1 MRPPRPLPHRRRWL
15 PRGRADVDVR
25 TALGVVGTLLAWFA
39 LAFVPPAAVALAAGE
54 PPWPFLVAGS
64 AVALTGL
71 ALRRLTGPRPP
82 LGVRE
87 GLLVVVAVWLLAPA
101 FGAVPFL
108 LGDVPQLDRPADAWF
123 EAMSGFTATGA
134 TVVTDLDALGT
145 DMLFWRQFSHWLG
158 GAGIIVLAL
167 AVLPR
172 LRIGGRE
179 LLRSELPG
187 PVEIETLGETVRGTA
202 RRLWKVYLAVTAAGV
217 LTLAALGWAGL
228 DRRMGLFDAFSYATS
243 AVSLGGFAPHDDSAR
258 GLAPVTQWVLCGLM
272 AVAGVNLLQLYRLA
286 ALRQVRAAAR
296 DEELRLY
303 AVLLVVASG
312 VVAAELWAAGDEG
325 GAGALRHGAFQAV
338 SVMTTTGFAT
348 VDWAVWGTVATLTLL
363 ALMFVGAC
371 AGSASGSV
379 KVVRHLVVL
388 RFTQHELEQAVHPDA
403 VLPVRVS
410 GRVIGAQVIRSV
422 LLFALL
428 YLLALAVGTFCLTLD
443 AGAEAGGAGVFTA
456 LGAAAAC
463 LGNVGPAFGELGP
476 SGSYAPLGGASKV
489 ILGTL
494 MLLGRIEI
502 VPLAVLL
509 RRGYWRA

>member
-1 MRPPRPLPHRRRWL
+1 
-15 PRGRADVDVR
+15 
-25 TALGVVGTLLAWFA
+25 
-39 LAFVPPAAVALAAGE
+39 
-54 PPWPFLVAGS
+54 
-64 AVALTGL
+64 
-71 ALRRLTGPRPP
+71 
-82 LGVRE
+82 
-87 GLLVVVAVWLLAPA
+87 
-101 FGAVPFL
+101 
-108 LGDVPQLDRPADAWF
+108 
-123 EAMSGFTATGA
+123 
-134 TVVTDLDALGT
+134 
-145 DMLFWRQFSHWLG
+145 
-158 GAGIIVLAL
+158 
-167 AVLPR
+167 
-172 LRIGGRE
+172 
-179 LLRSELPG
+179 
-187 PVEIETLGETVRGTA
+187 
-202 RRLWKVYLAVTAAGV
+202 
-217 LTLAALGWAGL
+217 
-228 DRRMGLFDAFSYATS
+228 
-243 AVSLGGFAPHDDSAR
+243 
-258 GLAPVTQWVLCGLM
+258 
-272 AVAGVNLLQLYRLA
+272 
-286 ALRQVRAAAR
+286 
-296 DEELRLY
+296 
-303 AVLLVVASG
+303 
-312 VVAAELWAAGDEG
+312 
-325 GAGALRHGAFQAV
+325 
-338 SVMTTTGFAT
+338 MTTTGFAT